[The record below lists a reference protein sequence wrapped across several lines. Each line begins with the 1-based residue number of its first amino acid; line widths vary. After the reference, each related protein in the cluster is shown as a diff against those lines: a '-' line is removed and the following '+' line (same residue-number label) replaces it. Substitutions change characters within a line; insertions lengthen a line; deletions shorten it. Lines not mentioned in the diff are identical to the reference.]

1 MTGFIIFCQN
11 LYQHFSFK
19 LGQKDWNIFVN
30 DPMVHFN
37 VNYYDNSYH
46 WISSKKLWKFN
57 KLSFK
62 VFASDREMA
71 NKQSFVFFLKL
82 FDHRPKCV
90 DIEVVFFCVLIE
102 QIFGLFHYHKFWLI
116 KRTISSHA
124 LSDDDSSL
132 FFPKYSVA
140 FFEKK

>member
-1 MTGFIIFCQN
+1 MTGFIFFCQK

-19 LGQKDWNIFVN
+19 LCQKDWNIFVN

-46 WISSKKLWKFN
+46 WISSKKIWKFN
-57 KLSFK
+57 KLTFR

-90 DIEVVFFCVLIE
+90 DFEVVFFCVSIE
-102 QIFGLFHYHKFWLI
+102 WILVLFQYYNFWLI
-116 KRTISSHA
+116 KRTISSHV
-124 LSDDDSSL
+124 LSDDDSKL
-132 FFPKYSVA
+132 IFPKYFVG
-140 FFEKK
+140 FFSKK